1 MVDYLFT
8 KSIHTC
14 YHSDQASTFCRC

>member
-8 KSIHTC
+8 KSIHTR